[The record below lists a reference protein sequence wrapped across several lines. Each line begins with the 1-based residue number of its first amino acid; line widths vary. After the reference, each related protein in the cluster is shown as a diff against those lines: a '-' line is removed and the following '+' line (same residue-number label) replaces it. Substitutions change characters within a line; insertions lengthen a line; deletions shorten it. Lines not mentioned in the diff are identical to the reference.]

1 MKIKKEAIT
10 GEMIQKA
17 LACETPKDLVALA
30 GKEGYEMTEAEAE
43 AYLDELADFKL
54 DSEALKKVAGGG
66 CGYYNC
72 GSKAKDCDVYCPG
85 ACSSHSECPYY

>member
-1 MKIKKEAIT
+1 MQIKKEAIT
-10 GEMIQKA
+10 REMIEKA
-17 LACETPKDLVALA
+17 LTCENPKDLVALA

-66 CGYYNC
+66 CYSRHTGGEWECKKYCNNRC
-72 GSKAKDCDVYCPG
+72 KDKDISY
-85 ACSSHSECPYY
+85 